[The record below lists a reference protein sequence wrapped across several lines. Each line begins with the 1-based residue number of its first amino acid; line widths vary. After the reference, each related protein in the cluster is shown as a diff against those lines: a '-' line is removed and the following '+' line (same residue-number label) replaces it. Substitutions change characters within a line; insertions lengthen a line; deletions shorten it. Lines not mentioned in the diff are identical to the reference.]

1 MSIFLHQ
8 WQIYQHHFKSC
19 IIIYLSN
26 FQSLNVRYLNNLL
39 YYIDNSM
46 NKDVLTSV
54 CRFLCEYKFST
65 PLIVHQGI
73 WLLDHTIRQFFF
85 SFCFFFFFFFFFFF
99 WETLPKWMY
108 HFAFPPAIDESSC
121 CSTFSP
127 ALGSVSVLDFDQ
139 FYRCDVIS
147 PFHFNLHS
155 SNDTGYGA
163 SF

>member
-1 MSIFLHQ
+1 MCRVVGINLVMSIFLHQ

-73 WLLDHTIRQFFF
+73 WLLDHTISQFFF
-85 SFCFFFFFFFFFFF
+85 SFYFLFFFFFFFLRNSSKMNVSLCISTSNW
-99 WETLPKWMY
+99 WEFVLLHILT
-108 HFAFPPAIDESSC
+108 
-121 CSTFSP
+121 STW
-127 ALGSVSVLDFDQ
+127 
-139 FYRCDVIS
+139 
-147 PFHFNLHS
+147 
-155 SNDTGYGA
+155 
-163 SF
+163 